1 MSAGEIMNQEQ
12 PIDARYK
19 WLIVSYAT
27 VICLLLVLCFASP
40 VAAQTNPPPETSG
53 VERLSE
59 IASGFVPLVKSIVET
74 LMLKRFVWLATI
86 FAQLVMAASFL
97 KLMSEKMGPTK
108 DFFGWIARCLIFLPL
123 IITGPFI
130 VTYMYKVGQVLTNP
144 LQTPITTIRNEFDL
158 RYGRFVE
165 GHFMADGIDTPFR
178 DPNQIIPPTGNGRE
192 QLIGVLKDKATAV
205 RTVEEMLEP
214 TTENMPKLFAML
226 SWARS
231 IMSFADFL
239 LIIITGLLMIAFRL
253 AVPWMLAVAVDKSL
267 AHEITYRFARGVI
280 VFTLIFPVVASI
292 MRIIAYLFGL
302 VGMSAYDYTAFAIVP
317 DTIQVVPT
325 DPFYNTPL
333 TIGVAGFTM
342 LISSLCLLA
351 SPVIS
356 WKIAFG
362 QTFEGVATVAS
373 GWMAAVVGSG
383 INLISAQVGASLNNA
398 ADRLNIEASASSG
411 LITTNADAVRER
423 TMTGLGLQ
431 RSLTGI
437 GAANTLQKSLNNA
450 GTTQN
455 IRNMQVQ
462 LTQELKNYGAS
473 ASAERGMYNVTGEQG
488 VMSAGVATVR
498 EQDMADLNFQTQD
511 RLVDEQW
518 RAQKW
523 GAAGSVL
530 GVRAGARADALA
542 NSRANSR
549 GETRSSGGD
558 FTGSTVGSNA
568 GSTIGQYGVLSVQKG
583 NIEHVRDETIG
594 ITNEAMASTI
604 NNTNTIVGRQQQIV
618 DEKYGAM
625 ADSARERTS
634 AQIGAARGWNAAAN
648 SASDRF
654 AGTQSGAER
663 TFAVGANQAIDVRL
677 GENTRAI
684 ETVRAAG
691 MEAAEHR
698 RMAQVLGQISHD
710 IARRIEEMGAYRF

>member
-1 MSAGEIMNQEQ
+1 MRNESVKNPRRRCVGRFVPA
-12 PIDARYK
+12 
-19 WLIVSYAT
+19 LILCGFVM
-27 VICLLLVLCFASP
+27 LLCFASP
-40 VAAQTNPPPETSG
+40 ATAQTSAPPETSG

-59 IASGFVPLVKSIVET
+59 IASGFVPLVKSTVES

-123 IITGPFI
+123 IITGPFL
-130 VTYMYKVGQVLTNP
+130 VTYMYGVGQVLTNP
-144 LQTPITTIRNEFDL
+144 LQTPIATIRNEFDV

-165 GHFMADGIDTPFR
+165 GHFMADGEDTPFR

-214 TTENMPKLFAML
+214 TTENMPKMFAML

-280 VFTLIFPVVASI
+280 VFTLIFPVVAGI

-317 DTIQVVPT
+317 DTIQVVPN
-325 DPFYNTPL
+325 DPFYNTSL

-342 LISSLCLLA
+342 IVSSLCLLA

-398 ADRLNIEASASSG
+398 AERLSVEASASSG
-411 LITTNADAVRER
+411 LITANADAVRER

-437 GAANTLQKSLNNA
+437 GAANTLQKSLNTA

-462 LTQELKNYGAS
+462 LTQELKNYGAT

-488 VMSAGVATVR
+488 VMSASVATVR

-523 GAAGSVL
+523 SAAGSIL
-530 GVRAGARADALA
+530 GARAGGAR
-542 NSRANSR
+542 SS
-549 GETRSSGGD
+549 TSSGGY
-558 FTGSTVGSNA
+558 VGSA
-568 GSTIGQYGVLSVQKG
+568 TGGATGGAIGQYGVLNVQKG

-594 ITNEAMASTI
+594 ITNEAMASTV
-604 NNTNTIVGRQQQIV
+604 NNTNTIVGKQEQIV
-618 DEKYGAM
+618 DEKYGAI
-625 ADSARERTS
+625 ADSARERTD

-654 AGTQSGAER
+654 AGTQAGAES
-663 TFAVGANQAIDVRL
+663 TFATGANQAVDVRL